1 MFHTLL
7 ATAENIKSQ
16 YALKFFLSTY
26 SDIYSVI
33 HSHCPSLL
41 CYVNYNYRKG
51 LLKGS
56 GKKM

>member
-7 ATAENIKSQ
+7 VTAENIKSQ
-16 YALKFFLSTY
+16 YAHNFFLSRY

-33 HSHCPSLL
+33 RSHCPSLL
-41 CYVNYNYRKG
+41 CYVNYNHHKE

-56 GKKM
+56 GRKM